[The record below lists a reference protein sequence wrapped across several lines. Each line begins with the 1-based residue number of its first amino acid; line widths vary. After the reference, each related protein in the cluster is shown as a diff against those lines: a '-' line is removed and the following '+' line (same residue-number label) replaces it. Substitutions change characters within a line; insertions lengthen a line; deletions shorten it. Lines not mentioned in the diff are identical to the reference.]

1 MLERLVKLILANIA
15 QGLDLHAS
23 TGTYAN
29 LFTTADTLRHSC
41 FLDTLFNSRNLSNIG
56 RQERAQ
62 RLKRRLYKVSQHISA
77 ISDLIKKAKRFLPIP
92 YRWVTDTITDTGEG
106 VFDLCC
112 DVHDALSRGL
122 DQSSLSPEIVLEID
136 KHFPSL
142 RSNWANHS
150 ARMHSR

>member
-1 MLERLVKLILANIA
+1 VLERLVKLILANIA

-92 YRWVTDTITDTGEG
+92 YRWVTDTTGEG

-122 DQSSLSPEIVLEID
+122 NQSSFSPEIVLEID
-136 KHFPSL
+136 RQTLSL
-142 RSNWANHS
+142 PTK
-150 ARMHSR
+150 